1 MCYLKLITN
10 NVPTHLQGDPNVP
23 GGQITFDVDLRRPIT
38 DELEPSE
45 QEKNLGVCHAREFT
59 LPSAYE
65 ARYTNFPNV
74 CLARYRNDVYC
85 THSIVGIS
93 SLVTGEARRS
103 HGLCARLRSE
113 RSGFEPWPGTLC
125 CVLGQNTLLSPC
137 LSPPRCINWYRRT

>member
-93 SLVTGEARRS
+93 SLVTGVDCS
-103 HGLCARLRSE
+103 
-113 RSGFEPWPGTLC
+113 
-125 CVLGQNTLLSPC
+125 QSPIF
-137 LSPPRCINWYRRT
+137 P

>member
-1 MCYLKLITN
+1 MCYSYSVYLITI
-10 NVPTHLQGDPNVP
+10 NVPTNLQGDPNVP

-45 QEKNLGVCHAREFT
+45 QEQNLGVCHSQEFA

-85 THSIVGIS
+85 AHSTVSIC
-93 SLVTGEARRS
+93 SLVIAIFNHLFFLS
-103 HGLCARLRSE
+103 QDMVSCLFVVCCASLITIK
-113 RSGFEPWPGTLC
+113 GH
-125 CVLGQNTLLSPC
+125 
-137 LSPPRCINWYRRT
+137 